1 MAQPVSGFSGIDVPA
16 EADLYRCVHCG
27 LCLSSCPT
35 YVETAL
41 EMESPRGRLALMK
54 AVNEGR
60 VEITP
65 RIVSHWEMCL
75 QCRACEAVCPSG
87 VPYGRIMERTRAQ
100 VRAANLQSRELRRIS
115 RFFLRAALP
124 HPARLRFGAHLIRI
138 YQRSGLQK
146 LLRLTRLLHLLPGGI
161 AGFESQ
167 LPPIGKTFF
176 GPSATVHPAQGE
188 KKMTVA
194 LLSGCVMPLMQG
206 PTMDATVRVLTRNG
220 CDVMVPPGQGCCG
233 ALNAHAGDLETT
245 RAMARTNIDSLMAAG
260 VERVITSSAGCGST
274 MKEYADLLQDD
285 PEYSAKAVRFT
296 EMTQDVT
303 EFLVGLPFQPP
314 TATVNRKI
322 TYQDPCH
329 LAHAQRITA
338 APRTILNSIPG
349 LELVE
354 MENSSLCCGGA
365 GIYSTVQPV
374 LSQRLLKRKLNNIN
388 ATGVQ
393 EVITANPGCML
404 QIEQGLKSQGTPGSV
419 RHVVDILDE
428 AYGLEGT

>member
-1 MAQPVSGFSGIDVPA
+1 MVQPATGFTWPDAPA
-16 EADLYRCVHCG
+16 ESDLYRCVHCG

-100 VRAANLQSRELRRIS
+100 VRAAGLQSRELRRFS

-124 HPARLRFGAHLIRI
+124 HPRRLRFGAHLIRL
-138 YQRSGLQK
+138 YQRLGIQK
-146 LLRLTRLLHLLPGGI
+146 LLRLSRLLHLLPGGI
-161 AGFESQ
+161 ADLEAQ
-167 LPPIGKTFF
+167 LPSMGRFF

-188 KKMTVA
+188 KRMTVA

-206 PTMDATVRVLTRNG
+206 PTMEATVRVLTRNG
-220 CDVMVPPGQGCCG
+220 CDVLVPRGQGCCG
-233 ALNAHAGDLETT
+233 ALNAHAGDLENS
-245 RAMARTNIDSLMAAG
+245 RAMARKNIDSLMAAG
-260 VERVITSSAGCGST
+260 VEQIVTSSAGCGST
-274 MKEYADLLQDD
+274 MKEYAELLKDD
-285 PEYSAKAVRFT
+285 PDYNAKAVRFG

-303 EFLVGLPFQPP
+303 EFLVGLPFQAP
-314 TATVNRKI
+314 TSTINRKV
-322 TYQDPCH
+322 TYLDPCH

-338 APRTILNSIPG
+338 APRAILNSIPG

-354 MENSSLCCGGA
+354 MENSTLCCGGA
-365 GIYSTVQPV
+365 GIYSSVQPA
-374 LSQRLLKRKLNNIN
+374 LSQRLLKRKLNAID
-388 ATGVQ
+388 ATGTQ

-404 QIEQGLKSQGTPGSV
+404 QVEQGFRSRGTAGRV

-428 AYGLEGT
+428 AYGLERS